1 MGKVCGDCRHF
12 QIDNVDETTGISMC
26 EKCSDQVFA
35 DNPKADA
42 CRDFSERRYDI
53 SKAERAIKKAHEYR
67 EANKGYTSVGCFIT
81 TAVVEILGMKDDSP
95 ILESLR
101 FMRGNHMQDN
111 PEYRD
116 LLMLYDVV
124 GPVLAKAIKAD
135 ENSRSVAE
143 DIFTYLK
150 KATKFIA
157 LDCFDEAIQLYRDMT
172 EALMNKYDVKYCI
185 GDEAQK
191 NYDQKSGGHGA
202 FTIKKKNQ

>member
-1 MGKVCGDCRHF
+1 MGNVCGNCRHF

-26 EKCSDQVFA
+26 EKSCKYLPA
-35 DNPKADA
+35 DDFLGDV
-42 CRDFSERRYDI
+42 CRDFTERRYDVY
-53 SKAERAIKKAHEYR
+53 KASRAIKNAQEYR
-67 EANKGYTSVGCFIT
+67 AANKGYTSVGCFIT

-135 ENSRSVAE
+135 ENRRSVAE
-143 DIFTYLK
+143 DIFVYLK